1 VSDLYD
7 IPSNLAH
14 ISAGNNKSRSKN
26 MPSPAHLS
34 RRTFLS
40 TTAAATVADLVA
52 GSQLSA
58 EPVNSAATELAHEAP
73 IFISTWDFGRIAN
86 EKAMATL
93 AAGGDMLD
101 AIEQGIRETE
111 IDPDNHSVGFG
122 GTPNADGV
130 VQLDACIMNHLY
142 NAGSVAAIEDI
153 LHPISVA
160 RMVMER
166 TKHVML
172 AGAGAKKFALEQ
184 GMEATDTLTEERRQ
198 KWQEWL
204 KTQEE
209 MSLEESHDTIALV
222 GCGPDGTLSGGCS
235 TSGWGYK
242 LAGRIGDSPIIGS
255 GLYVDGQVGAAG
267 ATGLGENVMRY
278 CGSFMVVDYLSRGAS
293 PEEACIETVLAMG
306 RKDPLPLK
314 EMSLNFVAVD
324 RQGRV
329 GGAGSDA
336 GFQYSV
342 TTRESS
348 HVFDAVTV
356 EE

>member
-1 VSDLYD
+1 M
-7 IPSNLAH
+7 PMN
-14 ISAGNNKSRSKN
+14 ISRCRRES
-26 MPSPAHLS
+26 MPSPAQLS

-40 TTAAATVADLVA
+40 TAAAATVADLVV
-52 GSQLSA
+52 GNSLSA
-58 EPVNSAATELAHEAP
+58 EPMKSTATDMAHEAP
-73 IFISTWDFGRIAN
+73 VFVSTWDFGRVAN

-101 AIEQGIRETE
+101 AIELGIRETE
-111 IDPDNHSVGFG
+111 IDADNHSVGFG

-130 VQLDACIMNHLY
+130 VQLDACIMNHVY

-160 RMVMER
+160 RLVMER

-172 AGAGAKKFALEQ
+172 AGAGAKKFAMDQ
-184 GMEATDTLTEERRQ
+184 GIKATNTLTEQRRL

-209 MSLEESHDTIALV
+209 MSLDESHDTIALV

-242 LAGRIGDSPIIGS
+242 LAGRVGDSPIIGS

-278 CGSFMVVDYLSRGAS
+278 CGSFQVVEFMARGAT
-293 PEEACIETVLAMG
+293 PQEACVETVLNMG

-314 EMSLNFVAVD
+314 DMSLNFVAVD
-324 RQGRV
+324 RHGRY
-329 GGAGSDA
+329 GGAGSDP
-336 GFQYSV
+336 GFRYSV
-342 TTRESS
+342 TTEEGSQS
-348 HVFDAVTV
+348 IDAVTV
-356 EE
+356 QE

>member
-1 VSDLYD
+1 
-7 IPSNLAH
+7 
-14 ISAGNNKSRSKN
+14 
-26 MPSPAHLS
+26 MSPPQLS

-40 TTAAATVADLVA
+40 TAAAATATGLVA
-52 GSQLSA
+52 GGHVSADSMMSSA
-58 EPVNSAATELAHEAP
+58 EPIAADGP
-73 IFISTWDFGRIAN
+73 VFVSTWAFGQVAN
-86 EKAMATL
+86 ETGMRSLTADGSL
-93 AAGGDMLD
+93 LD
-101 AIEQGIRETE
+101 AIEMGIRAIES
-111 IDPDNHSVGFG
+111 DASYHSVGFG

-130 VQLDACIMNHLY
+130 VQLDACIMDHRY
-142 NAGSVAAIEDI
+142 NAGSVAAIEEI
-153 LHPISVA
+153 AHPISVA

-172 AGAGAKKFALEQ
+172 AGAGARKFALEQ
-184 GMEATDTLTEERRQ
+184 GMEAIAMLTEDRRQ
-198 KWQEWL
+198 KWETWL

-209 MSLEESHDTIALV
+209 MSLDESHDTIALV
-222 GCGPDGTLSGGCS
+222 ARSADGTLSGGCS

-242 LAGRIGDSPIIGS
+242 LAGRVGDSPIIGS

-278 CGSFMVVDYLSRGAS
+278 CGSFLVVDLMARGAS
-293 PEEACIETVLAMG
+293 PQEACIETVLTMG

-324 RQGRV
+324 RHGRH

-342 TTRESS
+342 TTREGSQ
-348 HVFDAVTV
+348 VIDAVTV
-356 EE
+356 EA